1 MRTRAKF
8 RSNKNSFDCAKET
21 PINHRTTRALHTVP
35 SFSNEP
41 NVTLIYSF

>member
-8 RSNKNSFDCAKET
+8 RSNKNSFDYAKDI
-21 PINHRTTRALHTVP
+21 PINHRTTRALQSVL
-35 SFSNEP
+35 SFRNEP